1 MITDEDAE
9 ELLAQLFLQTR
20 TQFGD
25 TAKSFWFYGGDSCP
39 GCRRKVDVLK
49 VQGKNSISLNGFMY
63 RKRGVLIGY
72 VLCSRCA
79 EAIFQ
84 DAKRNP
90 AHETVR
96 HMAIELSLI
105 NGYNKHMN
113 SLDS

>member
-1 MITDEDAE
+1 MITDETAE
-9 ELLAQLFLQTR
+9 ELLAQMFLQAR
-20 TQFGD
+20 TQFGSA
-25 TAKSFWFYGGDSCP
+25 AKAFWFYGGDSCP

-49 VQGKNSISLNGFMY
+49 VKGKDAISLNGFMY
-63 RKRGVLIGY
+63 RKHGVLIGY

-79 EAIFQ
+79 KAIFR

-90 AHETVR
+90 GQETVR

-105 NGYNKHMN
+105 NGYNRHMN